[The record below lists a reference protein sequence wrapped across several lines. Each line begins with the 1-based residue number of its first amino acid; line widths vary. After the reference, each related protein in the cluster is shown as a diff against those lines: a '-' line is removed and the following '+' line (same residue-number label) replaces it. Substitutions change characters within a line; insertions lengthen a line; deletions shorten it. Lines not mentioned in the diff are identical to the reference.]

1 MTMWIYAADL
11 RDTALKVFP
20 IPMDIRNVVI
30 IGSGCAG
37 HTAALY
43 SARANLKPLVIEGHE
58 PGGQLSLTTL
68 VENFPGFPEGIHG
81 PELIEN
87 MRKQA
92 ERFGTDYRMGHV
104 VKADLSKLPF
114 ELSFGKETIQT
125 RTLIIASGASARWL
139 GLPNEQAL
147 IGHGV
152 SSCATCDGFF
162 FSGKEIAVIGG
173 GDSAMEEAI
182 FLTRFVSKVTLIHR
196 REQFRASKIMLDR
209 ARANSKIAFL
219 TDTVVD
225 DVLDVGKKEV
235 TALRLRNLKSGESWE
250 FPASAMFLGIGH
262 IPNAKIFEGQLET
275 DADGYL
281 VTEKNVFT
289 RVPGV
294 FACGDVQ
301 DRRYR
306 QAVTAAGSGCMAA
319 LEVEKFLE
327 EEGH

>member
-1 MTMWIYAADL
+1 
-11 RDTALKVFP
+11 
-20 IPMDIRNVVI
+20 MDIRDVVI

-43 SARANLKPLVIEGHE
+43 TARANLKPLVIEGHE
-58 PGGQLSLTTL
+58 PGGQLGLTTL
-68 VENFPGFPEGIHG
+68 VENFPGFPEGIQG

-92 ERFGTDYRMGHV
+92 ARFGAEYHMGHLI
-104 VKADLSKLPF
+104 KADLSKLPI
-114 ELSFGKETIQT
+114 ELTVGKETIRT

-139 GLPNEQAL
+139 GLPSEHAL

-173 GDSAMEEAI
+173 GDSAMEEAT
-182 FLTRFVSKVTLIHR
+182 FLTRFASKVTLIHR
-196 REQFRASKIMLDR
+196 REEFRASKIMLDR
-209 ARANSKIAFL
+209 ARANPKVSFM

-225 DVLDVGKKEV
+225 EVLDVSQKEV
-235 TALRLRNLKSGESWE
+235 TGLRLRNLKSGESWD
-250 FPASAMFLGIGH
+250 FPTSAMFLGIGH
-262 IPNAKIFEGQLET
+262 IPNTKVFEGQLET

-281 VTEKNVFT
+281 ITQKDVLTK
-289 RVPGV
+289 VPGV

-306 QAVTAAGSGCMAA
+306 QAITAAGSGCMAA
-319 LEVEKFLE
+319 LEVEKYLE
-327 EEGH
+327 KEGH